1 MGRGRGRREG
11 GKGVGSEE
19 GGGEEGG
26 RRKEGEMDRR
36 ELGMRHFCYRQ
47 RGEGGSK
54 RGGKIMSCVR
64 MKGASGVS
72 LTDHSPITVPQTQG
86 SWEVFRGGL

>member
-1 MGRGRGRREG
+1 MRREG
-11 GKGVGSEE
+11 EREE
-19 GGGEEGG
+19 GGGKKEKWMEGAG
-26 RRKEGEMDRR
+26 NEAF
-36 ELGMRHFCYRQ
+36 LLQ
-47 RGEGGSK
+47 SGEGGSE
-54 RGGKIMSCVR
+54 RGGKMMSCVR